1 MSVDTFKEIHRGR
14 DGATEVSGGKTIS
27 RYTRTFIAVT
37 TLNTDEA
44 VTVKAHPDCPRI
56 GQPYDENILAS
67 CRRVRARNESF
78 SKRVWL
84 VTAGYSTEFEA
95 EENPLDDPVVI
106 TWNTDQ
112 YQRAYYK
119 NRHGA
124 AILTGAANY
133 FDPPIEDDDPRWAVN
148 IRYNAPGIPS
158 WVRKYKN
165 AINKAAFEVDGET
178 VSKRK
183 AKVQSIRIGEWQ
195 ERNDTLYRPFGL
207 VLHLK
212 DEKEAGEDD
221 DETWDP
227 DILNRDFYQQDA
239 FNPDGA
245 AIPCVDGEGNPVV
258 IPVPLDINGFQII
271 KPTPDN
277 ADLIRVPLF
286 KEKDFTILPGCS
298 AVIPPE

>member
-1 MSVDTFKEIHRGR
+1 MAVDTFKEIHRGR
-14 DGATEVSGGKTIS
+14 DGVTETTGGKTTS
-27 RYTRTFIAVT
+27 RYTRVFRAT
-37 TLNTDEA
+37 TTATTDEA
-44 VTVKAHPDCPRI
+44 VTVKAHADCPRI
-56 GQPYDENILAS
+56 GSIYPEDILAS

-78 SKRVWL
+78 SRTVWL
-84 VTAGYSTEFEA
+84 VTANYSTDFEA

-119 NRHGA
+119 DRNGR
-124 AILTGAANY
+124 AILTGALNY
-133 FDPPIEDDDPRWAVN
+133 FDPPVEGDDPRWAVN
-148 IRYNAPGIPS
+148 ISYNAPEIPS

-165 AINKAAFEVDGET
+165 AINKAKFEVDGET

-183 AKVQSIRIGEWQ
+183 AKVQSIRIGDWQ
-195 ERNDTLYRPFGL
+195 ERNDILYRPFDL

-212 DEKEAGEDD
+212 DEKDDGEDD

-227 DILNRDFYQQDA
+227 DILNQDFYQQDA
-239 FNPDGA
+239 LNPGGL
-245 AIPCVDGEGNPVV
+245 AIPCVDGEGNPTV

-271 KPTPDN
+271 NPTPDN
-277 ADLIRVPLF
+277 ADFINAKLY

-298 AVIPPE
+298 AVEP